1 MDERGRLRAFT
12 LIELLVVI
20 AIIAIL
26 AALLMPALERAR
38 RSARLAACMSNI
50 HQTGIAWS
58 MYINEMNSVPYTT
71 KDCAGSGA
79 CGADCGVNR
88 LTVGC
93 TGLDN
98 GGPADPPGNDEGWN
112 MWAQTQLCPHALG
125 PYAGGDK
132 ARTLCC
138 SERFGWDYYKG
149 FRHYL
154 GREYMSAMYY
164 ASYHLSFRGAAAS
177 RADGRKLAG
186 RTGMDWYN
194 SRDAG
199 SWMWGACVAACNT
212 RATAQVAWVSG
223 HTTHYWGWCRQTPF
237 GTPHS
242 ANPCDQA
249 GATNVMMPDGRGC
262 TVVGLTAPKP

>member
-1 MDERGRLRAFT
+1 MNGHFGRRGFT

-71 KDCAGSGA
+71 KDCAGQATPGINA
-79 CGADCGVNR
+79 LN
-88 LTVGC
+88 VGC

-98 GGPADPPGNDEGWN
+98 GDPNNDEGWN

-138 SERFGWDYYKG
+138 SERFAWDYYKG

-154 GREYMSAMYY
+154 GREYMSAMFF
-164 ASYHLSFRGAAAS
+164 ASYHLNYRAAPAS
-177 RADGRKLAG
+177 RVDGRKLAG
-186 RTGMDWYN
+186 RSGLDWYN
-194 SRDAG
+194 SRDAS

-212 RATAQVAWVSG
+212 RVTAVMGGGDIHA
-223 HTTHYWGWCRQTPF
+223 THYWGWCRKGPF
-237 GTPHS
+237 GTPHGQ
-242 ANPCDQA
+242 NGCDQA
-249 GATNVMMPDGRGC
+249 GAANALMPDGRGC
-262 TVVGLTAPKP
+262 TVVGLAAVKP